1 MDKLV
6 IPTGRDW
13 NDVLKRLG
21 RLDRKGDPRPRREHP
36 WTFPPGQPIP
46 ITNNFSTLAPAG
58 GFAWLNGSAGSD
70 ADHYGVTQPT
80 SPGIAQTLVIVDSDI
95 PPGGNGLG
103 WPMDGC
109 VHPVLFAATSAQVD
123 QRVGAQ
129 ASSWTGMLNPLG
141 PVTITLAADS
151 SGLAQAILHG
161 LRGGMK
167 MIRTGSGATAGRPV
181 KVLVFSSR
189 FTLTQ
194 TAPGDVTVSGG
205 GS

>member
-1 MDKLV
+1 M
-6 IPTGRDW
+6 P
-13 NDVLKRLG
+13 
-21 RLDRKGDPRPRREHP
+21 
-36 WTFPPGQPIP
+36 Q
-46 ITNNFSTLAPAG
+46 ITS
-58 GFAWLNGSAGSD
+58 
-70 ADHYGVTQPT
+70 VTP
-80 SPGIAQTLVIVDSDI
+80 
-95 PPGGNGLG
+95 
-103 WPMDGC
+103 
-109 VHPVLFAATSAQVD
+109 
-123 QRVGAQ
+123 
-129 ASSWTGMLNPLG
+129 SSGPYYTTTN

-151 SGLAQAILHG
+151 TGLAPAVLHG

>member
-1 MDKLV
+1 
-6 IPTGRDW
+6 
-13 NDVLKRLG
+13 
-21 RLDRKGDPRPRREHP
+21 
-36 WTFPPGQPIP
+36 
-46 ITNNFSTLAPAG
+46 
-58 GFAWLNGSAGSD
+58 
-70 ADHYGVTQPT
+70 
-80 SPGIAQTLVIVDSDI
+80 
-95 PPGGNGLG
+95 
-103 WPMDGC
+103 MDGC

-129 ASSWTGMLNPLG
+129 TSRGRACSTRSARSP
-141 PVTITLAADS
+141 ITLAADS
-151 SGLAQAILHG
+151 TGLALAVLHG
-161 LRGGMK
+161 QRGDMK